1 MAKKTPE
8 DKVKDD
14 AKAIIEE
21 VCKRRGLSF
30 RIDWNAGSA
39 FMSTLDAVGVIAGH
53 PFIAELKRMDRPEV
67 LTGRQEI
74 HKRNFEAAG
83 ALVHDITDPTSLLYL
98 REWLE
103 TLEPR
108 EPYRL

>member
-1 MAKKTPE
+1 MSATPEAKAKKKT
-8 DKVKDD
+8 KDL
-14 AKAIIEE
+14 IEE
-21 VCKRRGLSF
+21 VCGRRGLRY

-53 PFIAELKRMDRPEV
+53 PFIAEQKRFDENEE
-67 LTGRQEI
+67 LTTRQAR
-74 HKRNFEAAG
+74 HKRDFEAAG
-83 ALVHDITDPTSLLYL
+83 AFVHDLVDETALEYL

-108 EPYRL
+108 EPHAP

>member
-8 DKVKDD
+8 DKAKD
-14 AKAIIEE
+14 ATKKVIEE
-21 VCKRRGLSF
+21 VCKRRGFGF

-53 PFIAELKRMDRPEV
+53 PFIAEIKRHDESEV
-67 LTGRQEI
+67 LTGRQMV

-83 ALVHDITDPTSLLYL
+83 AFVHDIVDPTSLHYL

-108 EPYRL
+108 EPHAP